1 MPPDAVMSAAQV
13 MLPVTASV
21 EESVAA
27 PVTAS
32 VEDSVAAP
40 VTPSVPAAVRFL
52 AAQSTVDLLELP
64 ACHKAN
70 DWLPLWYT
78 GEPDDAKPR

>member
-1 MPPDAVMSAAQV
+1 MPPAAMPPDAVMSAAQV

-52 AAQSTVDLLELP
+52 AAQSTVDLLD
-64 ACHKAN
+64 KAY
-70 DWLPLWYT
+70 LYHLRL
-78 GEPDDAKPR
+78 KI